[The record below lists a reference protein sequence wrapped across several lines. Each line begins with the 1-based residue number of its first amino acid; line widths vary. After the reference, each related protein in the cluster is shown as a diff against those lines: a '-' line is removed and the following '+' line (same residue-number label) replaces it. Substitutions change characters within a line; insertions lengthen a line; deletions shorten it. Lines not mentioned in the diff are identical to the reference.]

1 MMARIPKRDLFGEES
16 MLKKE
21 CKELWENGMYNKE
34 MILYQDEERV
44 VVFEEYVADIREGA
58 LEIVEEKAEEYLTE
72 EQKEGIRSRTGV
84 PVLFEK

>member
-21 CKELWENGMYNKE
+21 CKELWENDMYNKE